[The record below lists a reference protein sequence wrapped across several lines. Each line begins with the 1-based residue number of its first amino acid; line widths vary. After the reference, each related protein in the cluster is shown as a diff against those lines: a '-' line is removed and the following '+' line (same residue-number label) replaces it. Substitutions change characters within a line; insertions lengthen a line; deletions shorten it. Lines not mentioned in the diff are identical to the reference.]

1 MSMVIVSLGRLD
13 LGNNYSMDRYIDAL
27 SATQVDRIYAKEWEL
42 DSDVRLIA
50 RGNYGTVRLNTC
62 GNDLSDYLRH
72 WHQNY
77 ACVTDANFTNPI
89 RPL

>member
-27 SATQVDRIYAKEWEL
+27 SATQVDRIYAKEWEF
-42 DSDVRLIA
+42 
-50 RGNYGTVRLNTC
+50 GTVRLDTC

-77 ACVTDANFTNPI
+77 ACVTNANFTNPI